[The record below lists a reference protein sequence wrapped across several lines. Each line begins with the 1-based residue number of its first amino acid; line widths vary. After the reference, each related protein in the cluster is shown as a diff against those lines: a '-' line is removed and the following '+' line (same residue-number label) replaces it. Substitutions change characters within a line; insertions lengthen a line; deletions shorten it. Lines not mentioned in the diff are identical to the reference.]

1 MHDLEGLL
9 LGLTA
14 ALGWGLA
21 DTVAT
26 VASRR
31 VGSLRATAGTQLTSV
46 VVLASLMLVTGT
58 SVPNEPAVIALSL
71 ACGVVAAVAYLAF
84 FTALRHGPISV
95 VSPVVSTY
103 GGLTVVLS
111 VLLLGEALA
120 PGQVLGVAVATT
132 GIVLA
137 SVSFRGG
144 LRGARPA
151 GPGVAFAIVALV
163 AFAAVTVVLAGPI
176 RAAGWLPVLFL
187 ARFANTGTV
196 WTILGASR
204 LRRAADPVRAG
215 PDHGGPAPAGERA
228 VDRRALGLVVGVGLL
243 DVGAFVAFAAG
254 LEIAPTWLIGI
265 SSSFGPVIAVAAGV
279 ALFGE
284 RPRPVQWLGLGFV
297 AASVFLIALG

>member
-9 LGLTA
+9 LGLAA

-58 SVPNEPAVIALSL
+58 SVPDEPAVIALSL

-187 ARFANTGTV
+187 ARMANTGSV

-204 LRRAADPVRAG
+204 LRR
-215 PDHGGPAPAGERA
+215 GGPVPAGTRSVDPRA
-228 VDRRALGLVVGVGLL
+228 IGLVVGVGLL

>member
-58 SVPNEPAVIALSL
+58 SVPDEPAVIALSL

-137 SVSFRGG
+137 SVWFRGG

-151 GPGVAFAIVALV
+151 GQGVAFAIVALV

-187 ARFANTGTV
+187 ARMANTGSV

-204 LRRAADPVRAG
+204 LRRAADPVRA
-215 PDHGGPAPAGERA
+215 GPAPAGERA